1 MFLKNNTNNW
11 VSYSESIHQLVRILK
26 IKHPSWPPYASR
38 ILYTLNIIS
47 SIETKINWGIL
58 LEGELLDSVDLN
70 KQKSGSLL
78 QNINETAVNTRAI
91 LTAIQDYSKA
101 APTQY
106 KSNIQKCSEAVT
118 DLNNFSFQSL
128 ELAKSKKESKVID
141 LAQYRNLGEQVKTS
155 CLLFRNGFFLDLV
168 EKKSD

>member
-26 IKHPSWPPYASR
+26 IKHPSWPPYAK
-38 ILYTLNIIS
+38 
-47 SIETKINWGIL
+47 TKINWGIL